1 MKKSNTTP
9 PVIQSAAEES
19 LKSQMADL
27 DDKFKRLLADYQN
40 QDKRHTAQKS
50 AIYKLANETLLD
62 KIIPVLDDLERAQGH
77 LNDSGLGQVLRQF
90 QQVLST
96 EDLAIIE
103 SDGLDFNPE
112 TMDCAEVVAGPKNK
126 VVKTVAKGY
135 RLFDKVLRP
144 AKVEV
149 GNGVTNEDPAMRD

>member
-77 LNDSGLGQVLRQF
+77 LNDSGFPRSGVPDDGNELARAHRKTHTVECDGVLR
-90 QQVLST
+90 
-96 EDLAIIE
+96 I
-103 SDGLDFNPE
+103 DF
-112 TMDCAEVVAGPKNK
+112 
-126 VVKTVAKGY
+126 
-135 RLFDKVLRP
+135 
-144 AKVEV
+144 
-149 GNGVTNEDPAMRD
+149 